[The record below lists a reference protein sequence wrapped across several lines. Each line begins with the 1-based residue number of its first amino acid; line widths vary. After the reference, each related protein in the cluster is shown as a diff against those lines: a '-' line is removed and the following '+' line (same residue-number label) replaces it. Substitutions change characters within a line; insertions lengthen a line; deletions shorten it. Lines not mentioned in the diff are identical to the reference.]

1 MKKDFRKWHGKK
13 TLIDE
18 ISKRPFFHERE
29 IWFCY
34 LGANVG
40 FEQDGSGEEFQ
51 RPVLIFRKFNNEIF
65 WGIPLTK
72 VRKKIKKQAERYYY
86 QFSFMPGIQSAAI
99 LSQVRLIDARRL
111 SRLIGTMA
119 DIQFKELTEKLKAL
133 LP

>member
-1 MKKDFRKWHGKK
+1 MRKDFKAWHGKK
-13 TLIDE
+13 AIINE
-18 ISKRPFFHERE
+18 IPVRPFFHERE

-40 FEQDGSGEEFQ
+40 FEQDGNGVEFQ
-51 RPVLIFRKFNNEIF
+51 RPVLILRKFNNEIF

-72 VRKKIKKQAERYYY
+72 INKEIKKRAERYYY
-86 QFSFMPGIQSAAI
+86 QFSFIDTIQSTAI
-99 LSQVRLIDARRL
+99 LSQLRLIDARRL
-111 SRLIGTMA
+111 SRIIGTME